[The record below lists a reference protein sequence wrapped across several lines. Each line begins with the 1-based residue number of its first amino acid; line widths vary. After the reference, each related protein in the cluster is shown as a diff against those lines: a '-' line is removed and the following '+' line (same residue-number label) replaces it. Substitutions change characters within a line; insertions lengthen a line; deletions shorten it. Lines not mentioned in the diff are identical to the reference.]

1 MTGPTEK
8 QAQVLE
14 FIKSQ
19 TIATQ
24 LPPSIREL
32 ATHLQIS
39 PTAVLCH
46 LEALERKKLIVRR
59 KGVARGLFPVSVEVQ
74 SDSEH

>member
-8 QAQVLE
+8 QTRVLE
-14 FIKSQ
+14 LIRSWLL
-19 TIATQ
+19 ATQ

-46 LEALERKKLIVRR
+46 LDALERKKLIVRR